1 MLPIS
6 GLPLALRQ
14 PDGFDELSVL
24 ESARQGMA
32 AMLELARQVATRP
45 DGAPVDWDA
54 LPAADLGGL
63 SLLIRQAWIGELIRT
78 EGTCPEPGCGERFDV
93 SFPVSAYLAHHR
105 PRQPRGVVAATA
117 GGWFTLAGSE
127 VRFRIPSVGD
137 VLAAAAAEDPGLA
150 LAARC
155 IDPPG
160 LPSPV
165 CRRVDRALSALAPS
179 LEGVV
184 GGTCPTCGTALELA
198 FDPLAY
204 TLAELREAFQSVYA
218 ETHALASAYGWT
230 EEVILAMPRSRRRRY
245 AALIAQ
251 DRARA

>member
-1 MLPIS
+1 VLPIS
-6 GLPLALRQ
+6 GLPLALRE

-24 ESARQGMA
+24 ESPLQGMA
-32 AMLELARQVATRP
+32 AMLDLARRVATLP
-45 DGAPVDWDA
+45 DGAPVGWDE

-63 SLLIRQAWIGELIRT
+63 SLLIRRAWIGESIRT
-78 EGTCPEPGCGERFDV
+78 GGTCPEPGCGERFDV
-93 SFPVSAYLAHHR
+93 SFPVSPYLAYHR
-105 PRQPRGVVAATA
+105 PRRPRGVVPAPV
-117 GGWFTLAGSE
+117 GGWFTLAGSD

-137 VLAAAAAEDPGLA
+137 VLAAAAAEDPGLG

-160 LPSPV
+160 VPSPV
-165 CRRVDRALSALAPS
+165 SRRIDRALSALAPS

-184 GGTCPTCGTALELA
+184 GGNCPTCGAALSLA

-204 TLAELREAFQSVYA
+204 TLAELRDAFQSVYA

-230 EEVILAMPRSRRRRY
+230 EEAILAMPRSRRRRY

-251 DRARA
+251 DRARL